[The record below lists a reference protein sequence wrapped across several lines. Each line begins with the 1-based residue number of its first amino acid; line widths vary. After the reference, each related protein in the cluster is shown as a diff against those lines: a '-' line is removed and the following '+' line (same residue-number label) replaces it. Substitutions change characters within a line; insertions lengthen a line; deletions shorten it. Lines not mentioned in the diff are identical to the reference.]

1 MSIFVMAR
9 KHGALTSRNQR
20 SIEWP
25 RFPEAI
31 GEGSSNAGQ
40 LASLN
45 RMTSSLP
52 SCIFKRRHTM
62 GITTSKK
69 KQIKAYCETHG
80 VKSLYLF
87 GSRARGDDTRTSDFD
102 LLIEFK
108 DGSHISYLD
117 MMIMKS
123 ELESILGSGID
134 LVEGASVVNPIRRS
148 RILRE
153 RTPLYGA

>member
-1 MSIFVMAR
+1 
-9 KHGALTSRNQR
+9 
-20 SIEWP
+20 
-25 RFPEAI
+25 
-31 GEGSSNAGQ
+31 
-40 LASLN
+40 
-45 RMTSSLP
+45 
-52 SCIFKRRHTM
+52 M
-62 GITTSKK
+62 GIPSSKK
-69 KQIKAYCETHG
+69 KQIKEYCETHG

-87 GSRARGDDTRTSDFD
+87 GSRARGDDTIASDYD

-123 ELESILGSGID
+123 ELETILGSGID
-134 LVEGASVVNPIRRS
+134 LVEGASVVNPIRLS